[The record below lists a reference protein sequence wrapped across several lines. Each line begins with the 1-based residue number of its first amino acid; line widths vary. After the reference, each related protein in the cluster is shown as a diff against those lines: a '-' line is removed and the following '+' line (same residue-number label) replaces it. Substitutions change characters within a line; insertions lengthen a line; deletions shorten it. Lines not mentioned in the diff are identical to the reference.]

1 MSLLSNLATTQND
14 DIKSEQDSVG
24 GGGPKDSGL
33 YPGTVDIAYLEKK
46 QSGALFLNTVIKFD
60 DGHEH
65 REGLCIASGD
75 AKGNKSYYE
84 NANGERH
91 FLPGFNH
98 ASAIS
103 LLTIGK
109 ELAEL
114 DTEKKTIKIYNF
126 DAGKEVPT
134 EVDMVTDLVGQ
145 RVIVGLQKQIVDKR
159 QKNDQ
164 TGKYEATGETRE
176 VNEIDKIFR
185 ERDKMTTAEI
195 RAGKEEPEFYDTW
208 DKKWTGK
215 VRNKASAANDA
226 NGASQGA
233 PAAAAGGTKKPAT
246 SLFS

>member
-14 DIKSEQDSVG
+14 DIKSEQDSV

-114 DTEKKTIKIYNF
+114 DTEKKTIKIYNV

-159 QKNDQ
+159 KKNDQ